1 MFSNRFV
8 YFDFAF
14 SRHDLWSVA
23 KGTPQDV
30 QGGIEIAIDELIV
43 SVGGTAPQQA
53 SHGRFRPFAP
63 PFLYFLKH
71 GVCKV
76 MDCCRPKLIDHFCW
90 KVHAALLECSHYGH
104 IHLALATR
112 SKACRS
118 ISHRNATTP
127 IGVLD
132 ALEEPSLYGTR
143 DGALSH
149 LAIVVCPTSKRIAVF
164 LKLDKSE

>member
-1 MFSNRFV
+1 MFSNGFV

-14 SRHDLWSVA
+14 SRHDLWSIA

-71 GVCKV
+71 GVWTCYFV
-76 MDCCRPKLIDHFCW
+76 EVTIIYL
-90 KVHAALLECSHYGH
+90 
-104 IHLALATR
+104 
-112 SKACRS
+112 SKYNYAC
-118 ISHRNATTP
+118 
-127 IGVLD
+127 
-132 ALEEPSLYGTR
+132 
-143 DGALSH
+143 LSV
-149 LAIVVCPTSKRIAVF
+149 I
-164 LKLDKSE
+164 